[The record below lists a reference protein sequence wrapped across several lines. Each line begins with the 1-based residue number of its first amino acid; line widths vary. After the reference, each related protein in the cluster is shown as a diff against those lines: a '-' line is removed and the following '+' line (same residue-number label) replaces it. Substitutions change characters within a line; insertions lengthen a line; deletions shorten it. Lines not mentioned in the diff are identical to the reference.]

1 MKDAVKKA
9 ARGAMLPIGRAL
21 RAVGLTANGVTLLGV
36 LFSLPAAWG
45 FAEGRNS
52 VAFGFLLASGLCDM
66 LDGAVARAGG
76 GGGTKFG
83 AAFDST
89 LDRYGEGV
97 VFGGIVFGLV
107 SRGAADWLVWVA
119 LLAGVASFLTS
130 YVRARAEGLGIA
142 CEVGVLERPERVVLL
157 LVLAL
162 WGDGGAIWIL
172 SALAL
177 LAHITFIQR
186 LAHVWKATQGK
197 PLVEAP
203 GSGEAGRRA
212 RG

>member
-1 MKDAVKKA
+1 MKDAVKRM
-9 ARGAMLPIGRAL
+9 ARSAMLPVGNAL
-21 RAVGLTANGVTLLGV
+21 GAIGLTANAVTLIGV
-36 LFSLPAAWG
+36 LLALPAAWG
-45 FAEGRNS
+45 FSQGRFQL
-52 VAFGFLLASGLCDM
+52 AFWFLLGSGLCDM
-66 LDGAVARAGG
+66 LDGAVARARG

-97 VFGGIVFGLV
+97 VFGGILLGLV
-107 SRGAADWLVWVA
+107 ARGAAPWLVWTAMLAAVA
-119 LLAGVASFLTS
+119 AFLTS

-162 WGDGGAIWIL
+162 TGDAGAAWIL
-172 SALAL
+172 P
-177 LAHITFIQR
+177 IIGV
-186 LAHVWKATQGK
+186 LAHVTFLQRLFHIWKSTKDSPGLGEGK
-197 PLVEAP
+197 P
-203 GSGEAGRRA
+203 A